1 MILTCPACS
10 SRYLIDPAALG
21 RTGRTVRCASCS
33 HRWFA
38 RPPDDAPRSAVA
50 EPVDEGERRQ
60 ERAPPVAHP
69 ARLAAATAEV
79 PARSGRLIGWLA
91 LALVA
96 LAVVGALVG
105 RNEVVAA
112 FPEAAPV
119 YRKLNLPVTVR
130 FGLEFRGVTPAW
142 LSEGGVSVLVVE
154 GEIVNVTAEDRT
166 VPRVRVALLDGTRRE
181 LDHGLF
187 AAERPALDGGEATR
201 FTARLV
207 NPPEQASNYSVTFA
221 TDS

>member
-112 FPEAAPV
+112 FPGCRPQWRLANDHRLQLRVQPWTCRGRGAPHS
-119 YRKLNLPVTVR
+119 LFP
-130 FGLEFRGVTPAW
+130 PPH
-142 LSEGGVSVLVVE
+142 GGKPSRSL
-154 GEIVNVTAEDRT
+154 
-166 VPRVRVALLDGTRRE
+166 
-181 LDHGLF
+181 
-187 AAERPALDGGEATR
+187 
-201 FTARLV
+201 
-207 NPPEQASNYSVTFA
+207 
-221 TDS
+221 